1 MKAQQTYVVLATRGT
16 GWEIHGPLA
25 QEHRTLKD
33 AEAAARD
40 LSIRYPQ
47 QTIGVY
53 ELRFVF
59 GTQQKVVKKA
69 VEAPAQ
75 PAARRKPQ
83 AELPDDSNV
92 IKLRS
97 VD

>member
-1 MKAQQTYVVLATRGT
+1 MKPQQTYVVLATRGS

-25 QEHRTLKD
+25 QEFRTLKD
-33 AEAAARD
+33 AESAARD

-69 VEAPAQ
+69 VEVVAQ
-75 PAARRKPQ
+75 PAARRREQ
-83 AELPDDSNV
+83 TAISSDDNV

-97 VD
+97 VE